1 MSVIGT
7 LVKSCGYQVI
17 GNLPPAW
24 QQDEHHSIENSLAV
38 KYSSLLSYAIM
49 GSN

>member
-17 GNLPPAW
+17 GNLPPAL
-24 QQDEHHSIENSLAV
+24 QQDEYHSIENNLAV
-38 KYSSLLSYAIM
+38 EYAPPLSS
-49 GSN
+49 